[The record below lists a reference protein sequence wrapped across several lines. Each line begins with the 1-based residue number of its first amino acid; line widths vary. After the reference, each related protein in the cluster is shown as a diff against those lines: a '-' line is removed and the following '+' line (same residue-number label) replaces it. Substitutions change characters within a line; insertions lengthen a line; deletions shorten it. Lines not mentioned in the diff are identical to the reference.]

1 MYCDH
6 RRKVADSR
14 RMMAGEEDPGF
25 LKKRKAFVD
34 RASPTSPLLYY
45 RPLVCP
51 FSYVDGLPNDAE

>member
-1 MYCDH
+1 
-6 RRKVADSR
+6 
-14 RMMAGEEDPGF
+14 MAGEEDPGF